1 MGRVTRLEQVCVF
14 CGSSSGTEP
23 AYVDA
28 AVELGEQLA
37 RAGVG
42 LVYGG
47 GAVGLMG
54 ALADACLSA
63 GGEVTGVI
71 PVGLFRKEV
80 GHTGLTTLHEV
91 DSMHDRKRLMYE
103 LADAFIAL
111 PGGLGTLEELA
122 EVLTWNQ
129 LGILAKPVALL
140 DVGGFWD
147 GLVHWLTESVEAGF
161 IRAQHAGALRVVD
174 DPAAVLQVLAAA
186 EVPRLEKWLDL
197 DEM

>member
-1 MGRVTRLEQVCVF
+1 MQIEQVCVF
-14 CGSSSGTEP
+14 CGSSTGTEP
-23 AYVDA
+23 AYLDV
-28 AVELGEQLA
+28 AVALGELLA
-37 RAGVG
+37 GAGVG

-54 ALADACLSA
+54 AVADACLAA

-71 PVGLFRKEV
+71 PVGLFRREV
-80 GHTGLTTLHEV
+80 GHPGLTTLHEV

-103 LADAFIAL
+103 LADAFVAL

-129 LGILAKPVALL
+129 LGIMAKPVVVV

-147 GLVHWLTESVEAGF
+147 GLVRWLTESVEAGF
-161 IRAQHAGALRVVD
+161 VRPEHAASLRVVD
-174 DPAAVLQVLAAA
+174 DVASVLDVIEAA
-186 EVPRLEKWLDL
+186 ELPKLDKWLDL
-197 DEM
+197 DET

>member
-1 MGRVTRLEQVCVF
+1 MRIEQVCVF
-14 CGSSSGTEP
+14 CGSSTGTEP
-23 AYVDA
+23 AYLDA
-28 AVELGEQLA
+28 AIALGERLA
-37 RAGVG
+37 GAGVG

-54 ALADACLSA
+54 AVADAALTA

-129 LGILAKPVALL
+129 LGILSKPVALL

-147 GLVHWLTESVEAGF
+147 PLVHWLTEAVEAGF
-161 IRAQHAGALRVVD
+161 IKPEHAGSLRVVD
-174 DPAAVLQVLAAA
+174 DPAVVLDVLKAA

-197 DEM
+197 DET

>member
-1 MGRVTRLEQVCVF
+1 VADVTELRRVCVF

-23 AYVDA
+23 AYVEA
-28 AVELGEQLA
+28 AVELGGLLA
-37 RAGVG
+37 AAGVG

-47 GAVGLMG
+47 GSVGLMG
-54 ALADACLSA
+54 RLADACMAS

-80 GHTGLTTLHEV
+80 GHTALTELVEV
-91 DSMHDRKRLMYE
+91 PSMHERKQLMYD
-103 LADAFIAL
+103 LADGFVAL

-147 GLVHWLTESVEAGF
+147 GLVDWLTGAVEAGF
-161 IRAQHAGALRVVD
+161 VRAEHAASLRVVHEPRD
-174 DPAAVLQVLAAA
+174 VLDVLAAA
-186 EVPRLEKWLDL
+186 EVPHLHKWLDL
-197 DEM
+197 DET

>member
-1 MGRVTRLEQVCVF
+1 VVTELRRVCVF

-23 AYVDA
+23 AYVEVA
-28 AVELGEQLA
+28 EELGRLLA
-37 RAGVG
+37 AAGIR

-47 GAVGLMG
+47 GSVGLMG
-54 ALADACLSA
+54 RLADACMAA

-71 PVGLFRKEV
+71 PVGLFRKEI
-80 GHTGLTTLHEV
+80 GHDGLTDLVEV
-91 DSMHDRKRLMYE
+91 ASMHERKQLMYD
-103 LADAFIAL
+103 LADGFVAL

-147 GLVHWLTESVEAGF
+147 GLVEWLTGAVEAGF
-161 IRAQHAGALRVVD
+161 VRAEHAASLRVVHRPQD
-174 DPAAVLQVLAAA
+174 VLDVLSAA
-186 EVPRLEKWLDL
+186 EVPQLHKWLDL
-197 DEM
+197 DET